1 MRRYQREIGFVLLCC
16 LVVGSLVSYFFHQLK
31 REKSE
36 TTATVYS
43 FVPPHP
49 EALLRIQETHTWLKH
64 IAGGERERRLFETHI
79 PVFFFR
85 LFEEMPM
92 HDVLFSFHTEGVIC
106 LVKATPLEAKRLSA
120 TTRRLLSYYPPEKQI
135 IGTTQLTYYTDGP
148 QRFLGTFY
156 REGIWVA
163 SYHKRLLEQAWQT
176 DAHTLPDFPAA
187 SSSVNLLFPYHTE
200 WTQANIYK
208 SEGRLSAF
216 LRFPVEMFPTD
227 SLQTA
232 FADTLRHQCCHHLQL
247 PIDSLTWESTSD
259 DDALYITLRY

>member
-1 MRRYQREIGFVLLCC
+1 MRRHQREISFILMGC
-16 LVVGSLVSYFFHQLK
+16 LVVGSVVSFFFHQLK

-36 TTATVYS
+36 TAVTVYS

-49 EALLRIQETHTWLKH
+49 EALLCIQETDTWLKQ
-64 IAGGERERRLFETHI
+64 IASGERERRLFESHI
-79 PVFFFR
+79 PVFFIH
-85 LFEEMPM
+85 LFEATPAHE
-92 HDVLFSFHTEGVIC
+92 VLFSFHNEGVIC
-106 LVKATPLEAKRLSA
+106 LVKATPFEAKRLSA
-120 TTRRLLSYYPPEKQI
+120 TTRNLLANYPPEKQI

-176 DAHTLPDFPAA
+176 DVHPLPDFPSA
-187 SSSVNLLFPYHTE
+187 SSTVNLLLPYDTE

-216 LRFPVEMFPTD
+216 LRFPVEKFPND

-232 FADTLRHQCCHHLQL
+232 FADTLQRHFCHYLHL
-247 PIDSLTWESTSD
+247 PIDSLAIESMSD